1 MDAKT
6 RREWVR
12 GWLAVG
18 LREGLTFKEV
28 AERARM
34 KPRTLRRWNARLRN
48 ESALRATPEREQQAF
63 VELLERAE
71 VNAPHIELVMPGERP
86 IVIDGAAIVEGLAR
100 LLRTV
105 AGC

>member
-1 MDAKT
+1 MDAKS

-34 KPRTLRRWNARLRN
+34 KPRTLRRWNARLRKEN
-48 ESALRATPEREQQAF
+48 ELRTTTDGVVTDVLVREGQS
-63 VELLERAE
+63 VEAGTLL
-71 VNAPHIELVMPGERP
+71 
-86 IVIDGAAIVEGLAR
+86 AIV
-100 LLRTV
+100 TPS
-105 AGC
+105 

>member
-1 MDAKT
+1 MDAKS

-12 GWLAVG
+12 SWLAVG

-34 KPRTLRRWNARLRN
+34 KPRTLRRWNARLRR
-48 ESALRATPEREQQAF
+48 ESALRSTPEREQQAF

-71 VNAPHIELVMPGERP
+71 VNAPHIELVIPGERP
-86 IVIDGAAIVEGLAR
+86 IMIDGAAIVEGLVC

-105 AGC
+105 SRC